1 MDSQWQNGVGIASP
15 WCEPR
20 LSQVS
25 QLARVKNQKPF
36 WKVFLR
42 SGLTLKYFMKNTR
55 DTCARNVLELHLLCE
70 KSILQMS
77 QPWYLRA

>member
-1 MDSQWQNGVGIASP
+1 MDSQWQNGVGIASL
-15 WCEPR
+15 WRVPR

-36 WKVFLR
+36 CKALLT
-42 SGLTLKYFMKNTR
+42 SELTLKYFMKNTC
-55 DTCARNVLELHLLCE
+55 DTCASNVLELHWLSE
-70 KSILQMS
+70 KSIRQTS